1 MDFDIN
7 KSKIARIVKIEKYFL
22 FRLSWFF
29 SIAFLV
35 IFFVSFLFNIF
46 STNFDYR
53 NLNEKTLGFS
63 LISLSLAILFF
74 LIYTFFINKIKNYNP
89 GIDLFDAAKNISSFN
104 IADFFSFEVAKVII
118 SCIKYCKSKK
128 IDTINSD
135 ILLYFVIRNNPKL
148 NFVLSRALLNVK
160 EIEEKLMQNIEELK
174 DKNIGNLYSE
184 EFINIILAAFNLS
197 YSKKHKLIKIED
209 LFNVLVDFNDT
220 FDNILVLNNL
230 QKKDIHNLVDW
241 LERIENIILDNKRF
255 WSWSNLVKMG
265 TLARHWN
272 AGYTVLLDKFSYEIG
287 DIVRRNGFPDVI
299 GHSKEI
305 ENIERVLSQ
314 KESKN
319 SVLLVGE
326 PGSGRRSVVLGLC
339 KKMMLG
345 ESLPELN
352 YKRIVKLDLHSLIS
366 QFPESEIISVLDSI
380 FKEVIYAGNVILFID
395 DFHLYLSPHRKVG
408 SLDISE
414 VLSPYLP
421 LTQFQLIALTT
432 YEGFHKNI
440 ESQTAILNL
449 FEKIDISE
457 VSQEETLLLLERF
470 VLNLENKYKIFISYP
485 ALKEI
490 ILMCDKYLPSLAF
503 PEKAMD
509 VLDATVTYVVKNGEK
524 IVLPKHVDFIIK
536 EKTKIPVGEI
546 ETKERNILLNL
557 EKFLRERVIGQEE
570 AIKEIASALRRARAN
585 ISHRSGPAGS
595 FLFLGPTG
603 VGKTETAKAL
613 ADIYFGSEKRMIRL
627 DMSEFQN
634 LEDIKKLLG
643 APNQEGLLT
652 TRVRENPFSLIL
664 LDEFEK
670 ANPNIL
676 NLFLQV
682 FDEGHLTDG
691 EGRKVDFRNNIIIAT
706 SNAGYQI
713 IIDALENDGRGWA
726 NIKKKILD
734 FIFSN
739 SIFRPELINRFDA
752 VVVFRPLTKENL
764 LSISE
769 LLLNKIKSNLFLK
782 GIEFVITPELKE
794 KIVELSY
801 SPIFGARE
809 MRRVIQD
816 KVENVLA
823 VGILSNKLI
832 KGSSVKINPENFT
845 LEINTKS

>member
-1 MDFDIN
+1 
-7 KSKIARIVKIEKYFL
+7 
-22 FRLSWFF
+22 
-29 SIAFLV
+29 
-35 IFFVSFLFNIF
+35 
-46 STNFDYR
+46 
-53 NLNEKTLGFS
+53 
-63 LISLSLAILFF
+63 
-74 LIYTFFINKIKNYNP
+74 
-89 GIDLFDAAKNISSFN
+89 
-104 IADFFSFEVAKVII
+104 
-118 SCIKYCKSKK
+118 
-128 IDTINSD
+128 
-135 ILLYFVIRNNPKL
+135 
-148 NFVLSRALLNVK
+148 
-160 EIEEKLMQNIEELK
+160 
-174 DKNIGNLYSE
+174 
-184 EFINIILAAFNLS
+184 
-197 YSKKHKLIKIED
+197 
-209 LFNVLVDFNDT
+209 
-220 FDNILVLNNL
+220 
-230 QKKDIHNLVDW
+230 
-241 LERIENIILDNKRF
+241 
-255 WSWSNLVKMG
+255 
-265 TLARHWN
+265 
-272 AGYTVLLDKFSYEIG
+272 
-287 DIVRRNGFPDVI
+287 
-299 GHSKEI
+299 
-305 ENIERVLSQ
+305 
-314 KESKN
+314 
-319 SVLLVGE
+319 
-326 PGSGRRSVVLGLC
+326 
-339 KKMMLG
+339 
-345 ESLPELN
+345 
-352 YKRIVKLDLHSLIS
+352 
-366 QFPESEIISVLDSI
+366 
-380 FKEVIYAGNVILFID
+380 
-395 DFHLYLSPHRKVG
+395 
-408 SLDISE
+408 
-414 VLSPYLP
+414 
-421 LTQFQLIALTT
+421 
-432 YEGFHKNI
+432 
-440 ESQTAILNL
+440 
-449 FEKIDISE
+449 
-457 VSQEETLLLLERF
+457 
-470 VLNLENKYKIFISYP
+470 
-485 ALKEI
+485 
-490 ILMCDKYLPSLAF
+490 
-503 PEKAMD
+503 
-509 VLDATVTYVVKNGEK
+509 VTYVVKNGEK

-585 ISHRSGPAGS
+585 ISHRPGPAGS

-713 IIDALENDGRGWA
+713 IIDALENDGRGWT

-769 LLLNKIKSNLFLK
+769 LLLNKIKNNLFLK

-801 SPIFGARE
+801 SPTFGARE

-845 LEINTKS
+845 LEINTKN